1 MESQKN
7 QAKEGFALSKINYI
21 GLAFGLVLIIAGFF
35 LMSGGATENP
45 DEFNPEVFSTTRI
58 TVAPILV
65 LLGFAVNIAAV
76 MIKPKKG

>member
-1 MESQKN
+1 METQKK
-7 QAKEGFALSKINYI
+7 QATEGFALSKINFI
-21 GLAFGLVLIIAGFF
+21 GLGVGLVFIILGFF

-45 DEFNPEVFSTTRI
+45 DEFNPEVFSARRI

-65 LLGFAVNIAAV
+65 LLGFAINIVAI